1 MQGGGVSC
9 QNSKNTTFGVY
20 NKVPHWVDYIMI
32 QAELHDE
39 QICISK
45 LKL

>member
-1 MQGGGVSC
+1 MKGSMSDTPFGG
-9 QNSKNTTFGVY
+9 Y
-20 NKVPHWVDYIMI
+20 NKVTHWVDFIMK

-39 QICISK
+39 QICISN